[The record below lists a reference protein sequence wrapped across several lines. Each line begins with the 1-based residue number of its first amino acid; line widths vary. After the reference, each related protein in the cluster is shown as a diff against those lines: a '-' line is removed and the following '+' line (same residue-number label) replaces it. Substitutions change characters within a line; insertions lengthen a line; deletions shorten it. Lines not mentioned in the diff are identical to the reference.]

1 MILFSYP
8 NISVDVQVM
17 QVSLFE
23 GLIDFSKSL
32 TKENVKVVGM
42 NLLKY
47 VLYEAEPEI
56 WFILIVKAP
65 VGNTQ
70 DETVLIYLLII

>member
-8 NISVDVQVM
+8 NISVDEQVM

-23 GLIDFSKSL
+23 GLIDFAKSL
-32 TKENVKVVGM
+32 TKENIKVVGM

-56 WFILIVKAP
+56 WFILIIKAP
-65 VGNTQ
+65 VGNGQ
-70 DETVLIYLLII
+70 DETVFIHILTI